1 MKTTFI
7 VASHQARTL
16 TPLPAPFY
24 EVCVVGDNHI
34 LQPGYQYYVDGI
46 PGLNIPNS
54 AYSEIPAL
62 FSVPKYFPES
72 EIVGFMHYRRL
83 FTAIPD
89 HPSFKTN
96 RSAQGNLASNFENRA
111 NMANQLQN
119 RLRIASDEVIIPK
132 ALHLS
137 NWTLYSHFS
146 DMHPTLLTAFIF
158 ACQTCDEKYGIAS
171 GQQSTLEFMQS
182 CNRGF
187 FWNSFISPRKF
198 YDDWCALLY
207 SVFQEMQ
214 PLVPSI
220 PIVEGQ
226 ERWAGYVAER
236 LFTRYVYLMIDQN
249 YWQFTERSMV
259 FLS

>member
-1 MKTTFI
+1 
-7 VASHQARTL
+7 
-16 TPLPAPFY
+16 
-24 EVCVVGDNHI
+24 
-34 LQPGYQYYVDGI
+34 
-46 PGLNIPNS
+46 
-54 AYSEIPAL
+54 
-62 FSVPKYFPES
+62 
-72 EIVGFMHYRRL
+72 
-83 FTAIPD
+83 
-89 HPSFKTN
+89 
-96 RSAQGNLASNFENRA
+96 
-111 NMANQLQN
+111 
-119 RLRIASDEVIIPK
+119 
-132 ALHLS
+132 
-137 NWTLYSHFS
+137 
-146 DMHPTLLTAFIF
+146 
-158 ACQTCDEKYGIAS
+158 
-171 GQQSTLEFMQS
+171 MQS

-187 FWNSFISPRKF
+187 FWNSFFSPRKF